1 MSDKCLFIIDSLD
14 QIIAPCEINPE
25 KTMKTLLHIKS
36 SLFGE
41 QGQSAQLAQ
50 TFIARWSAENPESTI
65 IERDLAADPVP
76 HLDAFRMTAL
86 NTPEDQRTSEQQAV
100 VGLAD
105 QLLAEVKAADVLV
118 IGLPMYN
125 FSVPSQL
132 KAWFDHLARAGVTF
146 RYGENGVEG
155 LIEDRPVYLISTR
168 GGVYGQQGSDMQISY
183 VKQLL
188 SFMGLNDQHLVVA
201 EGLAME
207 EHRESALEKARAALV

>member
-1 MSDKCLFIIDSLD
+1 
-14 QIIAPCEINPE
+14 
-25 KTMKTLLHIKS
+25 MKTLLHIKS

-41 QGQSAQLAQ
+41 NGQSAQLAG
-50 TFIARWSAENPESTI
+50 TFITNWSKENPESTI

-76 HLDAFRMTAL
+76 HLDAFRMGAL
-86 NTPEDQRTSEQQAV
+86 NTPADQRTEEQQAV
-100 VGLAD
+100 VSLAD
-105 QLLAEVKAADVLV
+105 QLLAEVKSADVIV

-132 KAWFDHLARAGVTF
+132 KSWFDHLARAGITF
-146 RYGENGVEG
+146 RYVENGVEG

-201 EGLAME
+201 EGLAMD
-207 EHRESALEKARAALV
+207 EHRDAALEQARAALS